1 MSRVST
7 ALHLTQGRSFYIA
20 FYSIKII
27 PQDQK
32 VLKCGL
38 KGIASPVR
46 AALSGGV
53 KTTDY
58 RVISPTLGVFV

>member
-7 ALHLTQGRSFYIA
+7 ALNLTKGKSFYIA

-27 PQDQK
+27 PQDEK

-38 KGIASPVR
+38 KAIASPVQ
-46 AALSGGV
+46 ATSSGGV

-58 RVISPTLGVFV
+58 RVISPTLDVLI